1 MNATEVDEKEKGGL
15 VTYSIVQRD
24 GDRSHFNIDSRT
36 GRITTAATF
45 DRDEPFRQKEIYVTV
60 QAIDNGR
67 PPLADVCTF
76 KVTIIDIND
85 NAPTFDTQVILQ

>member
-1 MNATEVDEKEKGGL
+1 MNATDVDDTEKGGL

-24 GDRSHFNIDSRT
+24 GDRNHFKIDSRT
-36 GRITTAATF
+36 GEIQTATTF
-45 DRDEPFRQKEIYVTV
+45 DRDEPSRQKEMYVTV

-76 KVTIIDIND
+76 KVTITDIND
-85 NAPTFDTQVILQ
+85 NAPTFDTQVI